1 MSKVFIVRKKQIQLL
16 IAFAALVVVVIVF
29 LNWNGSRPVSGQ
41 QAPARVFQLVTTEIK
56 STTEDGKEI
65 EIYRWDPGSITVNRG
80 ELTELHITGV
90 SGSSHPFVIEGLGV
104 RGTVTKGK
112 TTVVSFTADKPGTY
126 PIVCLT
132 HKDMRHDGPMVGYI
146 TVQ

>member
-16 IAFAALVVVVIVF
+16 IAFTALVVVVAVF
-29 LNWNGSRPVSGQ
+29 LNWNGSRSVNGQ
-41 QAPARVFQLVTTEIK
+41 PTQARVFQLVTTEIK
-56 STTEDGKEI
+56 STTQDGQEI
-65 EIYRWDPGSITVNRG
+65 EVYRWDPGSIIVNKG
-80 ELTELHITGV
+80 EPIELHITGV
-90 SGSSHPFVIEGLGV
+90 SGKSHPFVIEGLGV
-104 RGTVTKGK
+104 RGTVTQGK

-132 HKDMRHDGPMVGYI
+132 HSDMRHDGPMVGYI